1 MVAETFEKL
10 VKTMAEQKA
19 SDLFLTVG
27 LPPCIKLNGSVV
39 PLSKQKLTQQQCEA
53 LVLSTMSEELRKE
66 FHLNKEL
73 NFAVISEESGRFRA
87 SAFYQRGEMG
97 IVLRRIETQIPTP
110 DALLLPPVL
119 KELVMN
125 RRGIVI
131 FVGATGTG
139 KSTSLAALIGHRNK
153 TSRGHIVSIEDPI
166 EFVHEHQGCIITQ
179 REVGVDTASFE
190 VALKNTLRQAPDVI
204 LIGEIRTRETM
215 QHAITF
221 AETGHLVLA
230 TLHANNANQALDRI
244 NHFFEAD
251 RHSQLWMDL
260 SLNLRGI
267 VAQQLVPTVDGKSR
281 RAAIEIMLNTPLVAD
296 TIRKGNVHKSKEIMA
311 SSAEHGM
318 QTFDKALFELYAQG
332 EISYE
337 NAIAHADSKNDL
349 RLMIKMQSDEVGGEQ
364 AGEKTMGIDSL
375 TIEDDSSDKLR
386 W

>member
-1 MVAETFEKL
+1 MARETFEKL
-10 VKTMAEQKA
+10 IKIMVEKKA
-19 SDLFLTVG
+19 SDLFLTLG
-27 LPPCIKLNGSVV
+27 LPPCIKLNGAVV
-39 PLSKQKLTQQQCEA
+39 PISKQKLSQQSCEE
-53 LVLSTMSEELRKE
+53 LVLSTMSEEQRAE
-66 FHLNKEL
+66 FYRDKEL
-73 NFAVISEESGRFRA
+73 NYAVISEESGRFRA
-87 SAFYQRGEMG
+87 SAFYQRGEIG

-110 DALLLPPVL
+110 EALLLPPIL

-153 TSRGHIVSIEDPI
+153 TSHGHIVSIEDPI

-179 REVGVDTASFE
+179 REVGVDTESFE

-244 NHFFEAD
+244 NHFFAAD

-260 SLNLRGI
+260 SLYFRGI
-267 VAQQLVPTVDGKSR
+267 VAQQLVPTIDGKSR

-296 TIRKGNVHKSKEIMA
+296 TIRKGNVHKIKEIMT
-311 SSAEHGM
+311 SSTEHGM
-318 QTFDKALFELYAQG
+318 QTFDQALYALYAEG

-349 RLMIKMQSDEVGGEQ
+349 RLMIKMESNDQITELS
-364 AGEKTMGIDSL
+364 TGIGSL
-375 TIEDDSSDKLR
+375 SIEDDPGDNLR

>member
-1 MVAETFEKL
+1 MARETFEKL
-10 VKTMAEQKA
+10 IKIMVEKKA
-19 SDLFLTVG
+19 SDLFLTLG
-27 LPPCIKLNGSVV
+27 LPPCIKLNGAVV
-39 PLSKQKLTQQQCEA
+39 PISKQKLSQQSCEE
-53 LVLSTMSEELRKE
+53 LVLSTMSEEQRAE
-66 FHLNKEL
+66 FYRDKEL
-73 NFAVISEESGRFRA
+73 NYAVISEESGRFRA
-87 SAFYQRGEMG
+87 SAFYQRGEIG

-110 DALLLPPVL
+110 EALLLPPIL

-153 TSRGHIVSIEDPI
+153 TSHGHIVSIEDPI

-179 REVGVDTASFE
+179 REVGVDTESFE

-204 LIGEIRTRETM
+204 LIGEIRTRDTM

-244 NHFFEAD
+244 NHFFAAD

-267 VAQQLVPTVDGKSR
+267 VAQQLVPTIDGKSR

-296 TIRKGNVHKSKEIMA
+296 TIRKGNVHKIKEIMT
-311 SSAEHGM
+311 SSTEHGM
-318 QTFDKALFELYAQG
+318 QTFDQALYALYAEG

-349 RLMIKMQSDEVGGEQ
+349 RLMIKMESNDQITELS
-364 AGEKTMGIDSL
+364 TGIDSL
-375 TIEDDSSDKLR
+375 SIEDDPGDNLR

>member
-1 MVAETFEKL
+1 MARETFEKL
-10 VKTMAEQKA
+10 IKIMVEKKA
-19 SDLFLTVG
+19 SDLFLTLG
-27 LPPCIKLNGSVV
+27 LPPCIKLNGAVV
-39 PLSKQKLTQQQCEA
+39 PISKQKLSQQSCEE
-53 LVLSTMSEELRKE
+53 LVLSTMSEEQRAE
-66 FHLNKEL
+66 FYRDKEL
-73 NFAVISEESGRFRA
+73 NYAVISEESGRFRA
-87 SAFYQRGEMG
+87 SAFYQRGEIG

-110 DALLLPPVL
+110 EALLLPPIL

-153 TSRGHIVSIEDPI
+153 TSHGHIVSIEDPI

-179 REVGVDTASFE
+179 REVGVDTESFE

-244 NHFFEAD
+244 NHFFAAD

-267 VAQQLVPTVDGKSR
+267 VAQQLVPTIDGKSR

-296 TIRKGNVHKSKEIMA
+296 TIRKGNVHKIKEIMT
-311 SSAEHGM
+311 SSTEHGM
-318 QTFDKALFELYAQG
+318 QTFDQALYALYAEG

-349 RLMIKMQSDEVGGEQ
+349 RLMIKMESNDQITELS
-364 AGEKTMGIDSL
+364 TGIDSL
-375 TIEDDSSDKLR
+375 SIEDDPGDNLR

>member
-53 LVLSTMSEELRKE
+53 LVLSTMSEEQRKE

-97 IVLRRIETQIPTP
+97 IVLQRIETQIPTP
-110 DALLLPPVL
+110 EALLLPPVL

-215 QHAITF
+215 LHAITF

-296 TIRKGNVHKSKEIMA
+296 TIRKGNVHKIKEIMA
-311 SSAEHGM
+311 SSAAHGM

>member
-1 MVAETFEKL
+1 MARETFEKL
-10 VKTMAEQKA
+10 IKIMVEKKA
-19 SDLFLTVG
+19 SDLFLTLG
-27 LPPCIKLNGSVV
+27 LPPCIKLNGAVV
-39 PLSKQKLTQQQCEA
+39 PISKQKLSQQSCEE
-53 LVLSTMSEELRKE
+53 LVLSTMSEEQRAE
-66 FHLNKEL
+66 FYRDKEL
-73 NFAVISEESGRFRA
+73 NYAVISEESGRFRA
-87 SAFYQRGEMG
+87 SAFYQRGEIG

-110 DALLLPPVL
+110 EALLLPPIL

-153 TSRGHIVSIEDPI
+153 TSHGHIVSLEDPI

-179 REVGVDTASFE
+179 REVGVDTESFE

-244 NHFFEAD
+244 NHFFAAD

-267 VAQQLVPTVDGKSR
+267 VAQQLVPTIDGKSR

-296 TIRKGNVHKSKEIMA
+296 TIRKGNVHKIKEIMT
-311 SSAEHGM
+311 SSTEHGM
-318 QTFDKALFELYAQG
+318 QTFDQALYALYAEG

-349 RLMIKMQSDEVGGEQ
+349 RLMIKMESNDQITELS
-364 AGEKTMGIDSL
+364 TGIDSL
-375 TIEDDSSDKLR
+375 SIEDDPGDNLR